1 MSMDETVV
9 LFLKTLGQER
19 DFSANTV
26 AAYRNDLVQFAGF
39 LRSQHGLNGWHELT
53 DDHLRAYD
61 LHLRERDY
69 AKSTVARK
77 IAALK
82 SFCGFLNEHY
92 GRKLDPA
99 RSLSTP
105 RVEKVVPE
113 AITEDEVR
121 LLLSAV
127 DRQRGAGGLR
137 DRAMLR
143 TLYATGMRVSELT
156 ALDLGDFDPL
166 SGVIRCGRKPDRLR
180 EIPLSAE
187 AIEALASY
195 LGDGRGTLT
204 QGDESALFVNQR
216 GSRLTRQGFWLILK
230 TYAEES
236 NLPEITPHTLRHTFA
251 AHAVGNGAALQE
263 VQQILGHVSI
273 ATTQVYQQVAQRV
286 GGALV
291 PSGIPCYDSA
301 GTE

>member
-1 MSMDETVV
+1 MEDTVV

-26 AAYRNDLVQFAGF
+26 AAYRNDLVQFAGY
-39 LRSQHGLNGWHELT
+39 LRERHGLGTWSSLT

-82 SFCGFLNEHY
+82 SFCGFLNERY
-92 GRKLDPA
+92 ATKLDA
-99 RSLSTP
+99 SRSLSAP
-105 RVEKVVPE
+105 RVEKIVPE

-121 LLLSAV
+121 VLLSAV
-127 DRQRGAGGLR
+127 DKQRGAGGLR

-156 ALDLGDFDPL
+156 ALDLADYNPVT
-166 SGVIRCGRKPDRLR
+166 GVVRCGRKPDRQR
-180 EIPLSAE
+180 EVPLSPE
-187 AIEALASY
+187 AIEALTCY
-195 LGDGRGTLT
+195 LGNGREHLT
-204 QGDESALFVNQR
+204 QGDEETALFVNQR

-251 AHAVGNGAALQE
+251 AHAVGNGAALQD

-286 GGALV
+286 GGGALV
-291 PSGIPCYDSA
+291 GASAPCYDTA